1 MAGMGPNG
9 SVGMMLKGDLEG
21 GANALVD
28 YLKSENLKKD
38 ETARQMYE
46 DAVKKNAL
54 YQGMQE
60 RWNDQQ
66 AQRASA
72 QTSNPFVSSIAN
84 AALKNV
90 SGESPTGYGVMAT
103 PGGGSSSTI
112 RGQYQG
118 N

>member
-38 ETARQMYE
+38 ETARQMYQ
-46 DAVKKNAL
+46 DAVSKNAL

-60 RWNDQQ
+60 RWNERQ
-66 AQRASA
+66 AQGSGAL
-72 QTSNPFVSSIAN
+72 TSNPFVSGIAN
-84 AALKNV
+84 AALKKAT
-90 SGESPTGYGVMAT
+90 GESPTNYGVMAT
-103 PGGGSSSTI
+103 PSGGSNSTI